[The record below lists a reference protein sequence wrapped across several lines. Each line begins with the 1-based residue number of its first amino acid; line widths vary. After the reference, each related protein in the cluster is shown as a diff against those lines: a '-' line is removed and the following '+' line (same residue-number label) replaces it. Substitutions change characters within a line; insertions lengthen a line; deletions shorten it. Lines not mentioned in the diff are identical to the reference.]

1 MGFRGRISVTQ
12 AGSSCPNPAKV
23 ESSLALVGM
32 MSVFDFPAVRKE
44 RWSVGEEEE
53 RRKSF
58 LLGIDKPYLGEM
70 VP

>member
-1 MGFRGRISVTQ
+1 
-12 AGSSCPNPAKV
+12 
-23 ESSLALVGM
+23 M

>member
-23 ESSLALVGM
+23 ESSLVGM

-44 RWSVGEEEE
+44 RWSVAEEEE